1 MGYTVSSLNLQDND
15 PEWDSPGSS
24 SDCPEFGKFDTE
36 IKTAIKNL
44 GGAVFPK
51 LNWSSPKVL
60 ILCIAFRNTVGWHV
74 QLKVNFSKLNCC
86 YVNNTHLSF
95 NRILFGYLVAIPSS
109 VLQLQTY
116 AYS

>member
-1 MGYTVSSLNLQDND
+1 MGCTVSSLNLQDND
-15 PEWDSPGSS
+15 SEWDSPGCS
-24 SDCPEFGKFDTE
+24 SDCPEFGEFDSE

-51 LNWSSPKVL
+51 LNWSSPKVFVL
-60 ILCIAFRNTVGWHV
+60 YIAFRNTVRWCV
-74 QLKVNFSKLNCC
+74 QLKVNLSQLNCY
-86 YVNNTHLSF
+86 YVSNAYLSF
-95 NRILFGYLVAIPSS
+95 DRMLSGYLVAIPLS